1 MLSLPLALFVNTIR
15 NTTKSILEVA
25 TWCSEAANI
34 PAPSATVQYVLDGGA
49 SLHSIPW
56 TRGETYDQN
65 GVSSLFRQVYIQT
78 GRYSDRSLFRQVY
91 IPTGRYSDRTLFRQ
105 VYIPTGRYSD
115 RSLFRQVYIL
125 TGRYSDRSLLRQFLD
140 VNCNGN

>member
-65 GVSSLFRQVYIQT
+65 FGQYSSCVMKKH
-78 GRYSDRSLFRQVY
+78 GRAIFVFGAYSDKPSTTMSQ
-91 IPTGRYSDRTLFRQ
+91 
-105 VYIPTGRYSD
+105 
-115 RSLFRQVYIL
+115 
-125 TGRYSDRSLLRQFLD
+125 
-140 VNCNGN
+140 